1 MRSKEDI
8 IKALNF
14 SVRYDVPLTLLSED
28 VAIILG
34 MIDQATGTKIL
45 DDIDRGEEDGNDA
58 ESELYSKRW

>member
-14 SVRYDVPLTLLSED
+14 SVRYDVSLILLSED
-28 VAIILG
+28 VSIILG
-34 MIDQATGTKIL
+34 MIDQAIGSKNL
-45 DDIDRGEEDGNDA
+45 DDIDRGEEDDNDA